1 MASSVSC
8 WDSVCYL
15 DCRCIRTILWD
26 PHFSCP
32 SHTGH
37 FHYEYLAENFDNPS
51 GCLYCAKMSI
61 EQRTLYVRIAA
72 QAVDDAN
79 QLASTSTGPTAS
91 QLTSK
96 SQASHHAVPPRDG
109 EGEIAPDLTADV
121 MMLGDYGG
129 M

>member
-8 WDSVCYL
+8 WDSVRYL
-15 DCRCIRTILWD
+15 DCRCIRTIFWD
-26 PHFSCP
+26 SHYSCP
-32 SHTGH
+32 SHISH
-37 FHYEYLAENFDNPS
+37 FHYEYLTENFDNPS

-121 MMLGDYGG
+121 PMLGDYGG